1 MTGYSAEEKSKLLI
15 EFECFNKAIKP
26 FIGEKF
32 SEDFAK
38 TAALQIKKEYNS
50 LLEDMPY
57 IGGSDNPFTITI
69 TSTTRYLAVYLVLKR
84 RGKNLDDIGEICY
97 RHADDFFKNN
107 SHDIMSMDNPAV
119 TGFLKY
125 LASESKNHIYSGD
138 FVFEFVEGEDFD
150 FGLDFE
156 ECAICKFFQSKGAD
170 EFVPYMC
177 ATDILESKY
186 GGLGLKRTK
195 TLAEGAK
202 SCDFRYRK
210 GEKTEIVSKVING
223 EDFEN
228 RFFSC

>member
-1 MTGYSAEEKSKLLI
+1 MTGYSTEEKSKLLLD
-15 EFECFNKAIKP
+15 FESFNTDIKQ
-26 FIGEKF
+26 ILGEKF
-32 SEDFAK
+32 GDNFAK
-38 TAALQIKKEYNS
+38 TAAFQIKKEYRS

-84 RGKNLDDIGEICY
+84 RGKDVGEIGEICY
-97 RHADDFFKNN
+97 QYADMFFKNN
-107 SHDIMSMDNPAV
+107 SDQIMSMDDPAV

-125 LASESKNHIYSGD
+125 LASESKNHIYTGD

-177 ATDILESKY
+177 ATDIPESKY

-195 TLAEGAK
+195 TLAEGGDK
-202 SCDFRYRK
+202 L
-210 GEKTEIVSKVING
+210 
-223 EDFEN
+223 
-228 RFFSC
+228 RFPV